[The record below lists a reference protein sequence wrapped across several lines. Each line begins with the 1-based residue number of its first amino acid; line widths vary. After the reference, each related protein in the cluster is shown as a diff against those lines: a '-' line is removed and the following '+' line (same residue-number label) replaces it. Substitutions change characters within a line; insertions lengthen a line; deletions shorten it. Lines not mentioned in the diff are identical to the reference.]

1 LLNLVCISLGIIV
14 LFPDPTQIQML
25 LLMHG
30 QQWEML
36 LSQLLQMIPLFLR
49 LFQTRFRL
57 LYPKAHLD
65 PWDWQMKDT
74 LVRLEISEDVALPHI
89 PEGIK
94 VEEGTTYN
102 ASFYYRFP
110 SATDFAGTITATLQ
124 SASGDALA
132 SSSVD
137 VSGDASGWQKAE
149 LFLTANATP
158 DSVDNLFTVTL
169 DGAEASG
176 VTANFALFSLF
187 PPTFKNRPNGMR
199 ADIAQV

>member
-1 LLNLVCISLGIIV
+1 MII
-14 LFPDPTQIQML
+14 LFSNSHSGSD
-25 LLMHG
+25 
-30 QQWEML
+30 
-36 LSQLLQMIPLFLR
+36 
-49 LFQTRFRL
+49 
-57 LYPKAHLD
+57 AALD
-65 PWDWQMKDT
+65 AWSAVGDATLTVVADDT
-74 LVRLEISEDVALPHI
+74 PVSSALPNSVQVVV
-89 PEGIK
+89 PEGASGPVGLANEGYFGTLYISADVTLPYVPAGIK

-110 SATDFAGTITATLQ
+110 SAADFAGTITATLQ

-137 VSGDASGWQKAE
+137 VFGDASAWQKAE
-149 LFLTANATP
+149 LFLTADATP